1 VVLKEANVLLDKL
14 ASRDKR
20 APTIEPHRAKVSA
33 AGTLLPCWYPCDRVR
48 C

>member
-14 ASRDKR
+14 ASRDER
-20 APTIEPHRAKVSA
+20 APTIEPHRAKVSV
-33 AGTLLPCWYPCDRVR
+33 AGTLLPCWYSRDRVR